1 MKSLFPVA
9 LTTVVFSVS
18 LTTSLP
24 LFAQTLVNDQTK
36 DNTNL
41 LLAQRTAET
50 KTANY
55 TGIVKEI
62 NNTAQSISVKI
73 HYQNQDKTANG
84 SGVIIARDG
93 NTYSVLTACYMVIEG
108 ISCEP
113 KNLLSSLYLTL
124 PDGKQQEIK
133 LTQEN
138 VILPHPD
145 IDLAL
150 IRFQSN
156 NNYAVATLGDYL
168 PKRNQWL
175 FVTGF
180 SDKNPSNSL
189 TLTAGTAEDYYASPL
204 ALLD

>member
-1 MKSLFPVA
+1 MKNLLPIA

-73 HYQNQDKTANG
+73 HYQNQDKTARQPQDKTRMPG
-84 SGVIIARDG
+84 FI
-93 NTYSVLTACYMVIEG
+93 TAIRTAPLVCRTVA
-108 ISCEP
+108 
-113 KNLLSSLYLTL
+113 
-124 PDGKQQEIK
+124 
-133 LTQEN
+133 
-138 VILPHPD
+138 
-145 IDLAL
+145 LAVHH
-150 IRFQSN
+150 S
-156 NNYAVATLGDYL
+156 
-168 PKRNQWL
+168 
-175 FVTGF
+175 
-180 SDKNPSNSL
+180 
-189 TLTAGTAEDYYASPL
+189 
-204 ALLD
+204 